1 LVQKK
6 GCLQQLFVINSF
18 SIVQKCVGG
27 NLYDFFFRVE
37 QNDAERFVLMSE
49 LHKEGVTHSSDGKPI
64 EELSREDLIFEL
76 AKARL
81 SKE

>member
-1 LVQKK
+1 MVQKK
-6 GCLQQLFVINSF
+6 GCLQQRFVNNSF
-18 SIVQKCVGG
+18 SIVQKMEVI
-27 NLYDFFFRVE
+27 YVIFFRVE

-76 AKARL
+76 AKVRI

>member
-1 LVQKK
+1 M
-6 GCLQQLFVINSF
+6 I
-18 SIVQKCVGG
+18 
-27 NLYDFFFRVE
+27 FFRIE

-76 AKARL
+76 AKVRI